1 MAKKNKQG
9 AQIETGLQS
18 IEGSLSKTEHF
29 LERYKKQLSIAALVL
44 LAAVAVIFAYKK
56 FYIQPLKQEAQE
68 QIFVAQQYFERD
80 SFNLALNGD
89 GDYPGF
95 LQIVDDY
102 GSTELGNTAN
112 YYAGISYYKIGEYEN
127 AIEYLND
134 FTTHDKLISSVAYGC
149 IGDSYVELN
158 NFEKA
163 QEFYKKASEIN
174 KNKLTT
180 PIYLMKLGRVY
191 EETQKWKEALE
202 AYEKIKRDY
211 KTSQESR
218 AIDKFITR
226 AKFNLK

>member
-29 LERYKKQLSIAALVL
+29 LEKYKKTLSIAALVV

-56 FYIQPLKQEAQE
+56 FYIQPLKEEAQE
-68 QIFVAQQYFERD
+68 QIFIAQQYFERD

-95 LQIVDDY
+95 IQIIDDY
-102 GSTELGNTAN
+102 SSTEVGKTAN
-112 YYAGISYYKIGEYEN
+112 YYAGICYYKLGEYEN
-127 AIEYLND
+127 AIDYLNN
-134 FTTHDKLISSVAYGC
+134 FSTKDKLVSSVAFGC
-149 IGDSYVELN
+149 IGDSYIELN
-158 NFEKA
+158 NLEKA
-163 QEFYKKASEIN
+163 AEFYKKASEVN
-174 KNKLTT
+174 ENKLTT

-211 KTSQESR
+211 KTTQEGRS
-218 AIDKFITR
+218 IDKFITR
-226 AKFNLK
+226 VKFNMK